1 MRKKIDVRDL
11 MIGMYVS
18 ELDRPWLGTP
28 FLFQGFEVHTNAEL
42 LKLRRLCRHV
52 YIETDPG
59 SIAIAQKP
67 VAVPDLGLLRRFA
80 PGQRHQPLY
89 HDQTTVEDEIPRAR
103 ETYNEARALIQ
114 DIMEDA
120 RLGRTLDSVRARR
133 SVTAM
138 TESVVRNPDAL
149 ACFSQLKKKDEYTA
163 LHSLRVC
170 ILALTFGRHLDFT
183 PDQMYVLGLGALLHD
198 IGKMK
203 VPNEILNKPAPLTER
218 EFELMKS
225 HVPQGVAILEQTPGI
240 PAAAIEVARGHHER
254 YGGQGYILGLQGDAI
269 GLFGSIGGIVDS
281 YDALTSDRIY
291 RDGRSSYDTLTH
303 LYNARRVDFHPDLIA
318 QFIQCMGI
326 YPIGSIVEL
335 NTGDIGVVVTVN
347 RLRRLKPRV
356 ALVRTPEKKPYTAL
370 KIVDLM
376 NPPAGHNLE
385 IRAVLP
391 AGSHG
396 INPVDY
402 LPLNLSA

>member
-11 MIGMYVS
+11 QVGMYVF
-18 ELDRPWLGTP
+18 ELDRPWLGAP
-28 FLFQGFEVHTNAEL
+28 FLFQGFEIHTSEEL
-42 LKLRRLCRHV
+42 LQLRQLCRHV
-52 YIETDPG
+52 YIDTDPTSLALARR
-59 SIAIAQKP
+59 SI
-67 VAVPDLGLLRRFA
+67 AVPDLGILRAFGTAQKR
-80 PGQRHQPLY
+80 QPRY
-89 HDQTTVEDEIPRAR
+89 VDQVTLEDEIPRAR
-103 ETYNEARALIQ
+103 ETYAEARTLIHG
-114 DIMEDA
+114 IMEDA
-120 RLGRTLDSVRARR
+120 RLGRSLDSESARK

-149 ACFSQLKKKDEYTA
+149 ACFSQIKKKDEYTA

-183 PDQMYVLGLGALLHD
+183 PDQLYVLGIGALLHD

-203 VPNEILNKPAPLTER
+203 VPGDILNKPARLTEQ
-218 EFELMKS
+218 ELEIMKS
-225 HVPQGVAILEQTPGI
+225 HVPHGVAMLERTPGI

-254 YGGQGYILGLQGDAI
+254 YSGRGYILGLKGEAI

-291 RDGRSSYDTLTH
+291 HDGKSAYDTLTY
-303 LYNARRVDFHPDLIA
+303 LYNARRTDFHPELVT

-326 YPIGSIVEL
+326 FPIGSIVEL

-347 RLRRLKPRV
+347 RARRLKPRV
-356 ALVRTPEKKPYTAL
+356 ALVLTPEKKPYSAL

-376 NPPAGHNLE
+376 QPTARNLE
-385 IRAVLP
+385 IRTVLP
-391 AGSHG
+391 AGAHG
-396 INPVDY
+396 INAADY
-402 LPLNLSA
+402 LPVHAGT

>member
-1 MRKKIDVRDL
+1 MRKKIDVHDL
-11 MIGMYVS
+11 QLGMYVS

-28 FLFQGFEVHTNAEL
+28 FLFQGFEVRTEEEL

-52 YIETDPG
+52 YIDTDPG
-59 SIAIAQKP
+59 SLVSARKP
-67 VAVPDLGLLRRFA
+67 VAVPDLGLLRNFV
-80 PGQRHQPLY
+80 PGQRRQPLY
-89 HDQTTVEDEIPRAR
+89 IDQTTLEDEIPRAR
-103 ETYNEARALIQ
+103 ETYGEARALIHG
-114 DIMEDA
+114 IMEDV
-120 RLGRTLDSVRARR
+120 RLGRSLDSERTRK
-133 SVTAM
+133 SVIAM
-138 TESVVRNPDAL
+138 TESVIRNPDAL

-183 PDQMYVLGLGALLHD
+183 PDQLYVLGIGALLHD

-203 VPNEILNKPAPLTER
+203 VPNEILNKPAPLTDR
-218 EFELMKS
+218 EFEVMKS
-225 HVPQGVAILEQTPGI
+225 HVPRGVAILEQTPGI
-240 PAAAIEVARGHHER
+240 PPAAIEVARGHHER
-254 YGGQGYILGLQGDAI
+254 YGGQGYFLGLRGDAI

-291 RDGRSSYDTLTH
+291 RDGRSSYDALTH
-303 LYNARRVDFHPDLIA
+303 LYNARRVDFHPDLIT

-335 NTGDIGVVVTVN
+335 NTGDVGVVVTVN

-356 ALVRTPEKKPYTAL
+356 ALVLTPEKKPYAAL

-376 NPPAGHNLE
+376 NLPAGHHLE
-385 IRAVLP
+385 IRTVLP

-396 INPVDY
+396 ISAVDF
-402 LPLNLSA
+402 LPLNVGN